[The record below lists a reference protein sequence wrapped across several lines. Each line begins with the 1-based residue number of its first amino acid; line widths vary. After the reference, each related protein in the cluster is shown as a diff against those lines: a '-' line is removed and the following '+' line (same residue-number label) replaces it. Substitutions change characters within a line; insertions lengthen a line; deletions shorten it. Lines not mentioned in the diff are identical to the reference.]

1 MLRSSRLGKYLPS
14 DIRTIREGVKDV
26 LADAF
31 DATGNYAYV
40 NYGSYSKEPAFTVA
54 LTVRNGGCVLL
65 PGAEKRTP
73 QAGAVMMQ
81 AVLTEAGI
89 SGRAYARGHIG
100 RSREVAL
107 ELDEPEAAL
116 RLAALLVERL
126 PGPFAIRC
134 RLRKELAR
142 LGIPW
147 RFDIRH
153 GDLRPG
159 PLSVQE
165 THVLYTAVHGAD
177 TTKTFDLTQDD
188 GARKMLARLARD
200 LAAIDVNIPAQLS
213 HCCRPLVWPCEGPHD
228 VEWGS
233 LSTEA
238 ATRLTVALEAAREKR
253 QPGVK
258 PA

>member
-1 MLRSSRLGKYLPS
+1 MPRSSRFGKYLPS
-14 DIRTIREGVKDV
+14 DIRTIRAGAQDV
-26 LADAF
+26 LKDAF
-31 DATGNYAYV
+31 DATGNYAYI
-40 NYGSYSKEPAFTVA
+40 NYGSYSKSPAFKVD
-54 LTVRNGGCVLL
+54 LTIRNGGCVLL
-65 PGAEKRTP
+65 PGAQKRTP
-73 QAGAVMMQ
+73 QAGAVMMRT
-81 AVLTEAGI
+81 VLSEAGI
-89 SGRAYARGHIG
+89 SGRAYARPHPV
-100 RSREVAL
+100 RFPEVAL
-107 ELDEPEAAL
+107 ELDEPEGAL

-126 PGPFAIRC
+126 PGPFAIRY
-134 RLRKELAR
+134 RLRKELDR
-142 LGIPW
+142 LGVSW
-147 RFDIRH
+147 WFDIRH

-165 THVLYTAVHGAD
+165 THVLYTAVHGAG

-213 HCCRPLVWPCEGPHD
+213 HCCRPLVWTCEGPHD

-233 LSTEA
+233 LSPEA

-253 QPGVK
+253 QPGVR